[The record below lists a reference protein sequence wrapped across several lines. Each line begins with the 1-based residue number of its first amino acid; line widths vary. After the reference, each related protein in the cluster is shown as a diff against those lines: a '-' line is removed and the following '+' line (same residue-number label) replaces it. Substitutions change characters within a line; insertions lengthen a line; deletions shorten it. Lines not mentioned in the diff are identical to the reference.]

1 VSTGSTGARWLTGRR
16 LLALVGLA
24 AAILVALYVL
34 VLPALA
40 ARVADRIPLEWEE
53 RLGADLVEALAPAE
67 QRCTDPERVE
77 ALERIVQ
84 RLVGSSDVDGYK
96 FRVTVVD
103 DTLVNALAAPGGY
116 IVVFQGL
123 LSQAQTPEVVAG
135 VLAHEIQHVVR
146 RHGTSAVLKDLPMI
160 LAATMISG
168 GNETAGSL
176 LGATAT
182 LGSLR
187 YRRGDEAE
195 ADREGLRMLRAAR
208 VAPEG
213 MIGFFGALAAME
225 EDASALGSY
234 LSTHPRS
241 EDRMAALRAL
251 ADESP
256 YAAEPL
262 LEDFDWSRMRTACA
276 AELP

>member
-1 VSTGSTGARWLTGRR
+1 MSSARPWLTGRR
-16 LLALVGLA
+16 LLALGGLA
-24 AAILVALYVL
+24 AAILVALYAL

-40 ARVADRIPLEWEE
+40 ARVAQRIPLEWEE
-53 RLGADLVEALAPAE
+53 DLGADLVDAIAPE
-67 QRCTDPERVE
+67 ERRCTDPERVR
-77 ALERIVQ
+77 ALERIVE
-84 RLVGSSDVDGYK
+84 RLVGSSDVGEYR
-96 FRVTVVD
+96 FRVTLVD

-116 IVVFQGL
+116 VVVFQGL
-123 LSQAQTPEVVAG
+123 LARAETPEVVAG

-160 LAATMISG
+160 IAATVISG

-195 ADREGLRMLRAAR
+195 ADREGLGMLRAAR
-208 VAPEG
+208 IAPQG
-213 MIGFFGALAAME
+213 MIGFFGALADME
-225 EDASALGSY
+225 GDASALATY

-251 ADESP
+251 ADERP
-256 YAAEPL
+256 YESEPL
-262 LEDFDWSRMRTACA
+262 LEDVDWQLVRAGCGTG
-276 AELP
+276 

>member
-1 VSTGSTGARWLTGRR
+1 MSTASIGARRLTGRR
-16 LLALVGLA
+16 LLALAGLA

-40 ARVADRIPLEWEE
+40 ARVAERIPLEWEE
-53 RLGADLVEALAPAE
+53 ELGADLVDAIAPAE
-67 QRCTDPERVE
+67 QRCTNPERVE
-77 ALERIVQ
+77 ALERIVE
-84 RLVGSSDVDGYK
+84 RLVASSDVGDYE
-96 FRVTVVD
+96 FRVTIVD

-123 LSQAQTPEVVAG
+123 LAQAETPEVVAG
-135 VLAHEIQHVVR
+135 VLAHEIQHVVQ

-195 ADREGLRMLRAAR
+195 ADREGLRMLRGAR
-208 VAPEG
+208 VAPDG
-213 MIGFFGALAAME
+213 MIGFFGMLAAME
-225 EDASALGSY
+225 EDASALATY

-256 YAAEPL
+256 YRAEPL
-262 LEDFDWSRMRTACA
+262 LEGVDWSRVRAACEA
-276 AELP
+276 G

>member
-1 VSTGSTGARWLTGRR
+1 MAQGARWLTGRR
-16 LLALVGLA
+16 VLAIAGAA

-40 ARVADRIPLEWEE
+40 ARVAERIPIEWEE
-53 RLGADLVEALAPAE
+53 ELGADLVDAIAPE
-67 QRCTDPERVE
+67 ERRCTDPERLG
-77 ALERIVQ
+77 ALERIVE
-84 RLVGSSDVDGYK
+84 RLVGASDVGGYR
-96 FRVTVVD
+96 FRVTIVD

-123 LSQAQTPEVVAG
+123 LAQAETPEVVAG
-135 VLAHEIQHVVR
+135 VLAHEIQHVVQ

-160 LAATMISG
+160 LAATVISG

-195 ADREGLRMLRAAR
+195 ADREGLEMLHAAR

-225 EDASALGSY
+225 EASSALATY

-251 ADESP
+251 ADGRP
-256 YAAEPL
+256 YTPEPL
-262 LEDFDWSRMRTACA
+262 LEDVDWSRIRAAC
-276 AELP
+276 EGP

>member
-1 VSTGSTGARWLTGRR
+1 MSATTRWLTGRR
-16 LLALVGLA
+16 LLALAGA
-24 AAILVALYVL
+24 AVAILVALYAW

-53 RLGADLVEALAPAE
+53 ELGADLVEAVAPPE
-67 QRCTDPERVE
+67 TRCTEPERLE
-77 ALERIVQ
+77 ALERIVA
-84 RLVGSSDVDGYK
+84 RLVSASDVGDYQ
-96 FRVTVVD
+96 FRVTIVD

-123 LSQAQTPEVVAG
+123 LDRAESPEVVAG
-135 VLAHEIQHVVR
+135 VLAHEIQHVVQ

-160 LAATMISG
+160 LAATVISG

-195 ADREGLRMLRAAR
+195 ADREGLAMLRAAGI
-208 VAPEG
+208 APEG
-213 MIGFFGALAAME
+213 MIGFFATLAERETETPALAT
-225 EDASALGSY
+225 Y

-241 EDRMAALRAL
+241 EDRMDGLRQLVAA
-251 ADESP
+251 SP
-256 YAAEPL
+256 YPAEPL
-262 LEDFDWSRMRTACA
+262 LEDVDWSALRSACDGA
-276 AELP
+276 